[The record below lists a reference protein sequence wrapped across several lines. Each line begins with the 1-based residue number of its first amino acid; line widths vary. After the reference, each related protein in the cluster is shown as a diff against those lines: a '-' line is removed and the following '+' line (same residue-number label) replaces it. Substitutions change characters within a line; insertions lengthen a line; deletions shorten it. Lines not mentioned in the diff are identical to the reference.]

1 MPRLFHRTDRGQAL
15 VEFALIIPI
24 FMLVAVGIFEGGR
37 AIYTY
42 NALSNAVNEGL
53 REAIVNQDTVAIT
66 AEIDRVLGGLSSQ
79 STTTLSNRDPDDGT
93 DCGTPLE
100 TPCIY
105 RIEIRHTFSPVLIG
119 AIFSPVIAA
128 DGEMAVEAIK
138 P

>member
-1 MPRLFHRTDRGQAL
+1 MPRRLRRTSSGQAL

-24 FMLVAVGIFEGGR
+24 FMLVTVGIFEGGR

-53 REAIVNQDTVAIT
+53 REAIVNQNTTAIT
-66 AEIDRVLGGLSSQ
+66 AEVDRVLGGLSSQ
-79 STTTLSNRDPDDGT
+79 STTTITNRDPEDGT
-93 DCGTPLE
+93 DCGSPLE
-100 TPCIY
+100 MPCIY
-105 RIEIRHTFSPVLIG
+105 RIEIRHAFSPVLIG

-128 DGEMAVEAIK
+128 DGEMTVEAIK

>member
-1 MPRLFHRTDRGQAL
+1 MRRHLHRAEGGQAL

-24 FMLVAVGIFEGGR
+24 FMLVALGIFEGGR

-53 REAIVNQDTVAIT
+53 REAIVHQDPVAIT

-79 STTTLSNRDPDDGT
+79 STTTITNRDPEDGT
-93 DCGTPLE
+93 DCGSPLE